1 MRAVNLL
8 PRDMQ
13 QRKSFR
19 EEDPAVVVG
28 SALGVIVMIALGAAF
43 FVAHGKANTQQAR
56 LTKAQLELAAL
67 SEKKREAQKP
77 AKPSAP
83 ITPIVPPPAITGQE
97 ASWLSA
103 VSTNLSQRIAFDR
116 VLRDVSLVI
125 PDDITLSSMTMSAP
139 LSTVAVPGVPPPT
152 ASQGF
157 VIAGTAYSYDSV
169 ARLLSRL
176 ALVPDLN
183 TVTLTST
190 GSGAAAGL
198 DRQRRRRRAVQHQR
212 GDQGRARAAC
222 SRRDSSGPGRHDDG
236 EQLMRG
242 KKISRRGAVIMI
254 VGGDLLLL
262 VLGWFMLVSP
272 QRATAQSIARSAQAT
287 EVQVEQASS
296 PASNIV
302 HPVTQ
307 PKQPEIRTAYLYKLS
322 KAMPMTPDMPNL
334 LLELSQTVRAS
345 GVELSSI
352 SPTPTDATTG
362 ITSITLTV
370 KGDFYSL
377 TDLLYRLRSL
387 VAVRDGALDV
397 SGRLFAVKSVGFT
410 PDGQGTS
417 SMPTFS

>member
-67 SEKKREAQKP
+67 SEKKREEQKP

-139 LSTVAVPGVPPPT
+139 IAAVATPGVPPPA

-157 VIAGTAYSYDSV
+157 VIAGTAFSYDSV

-190 GSGAAAGL
+190 GSGAAPGST
-198 DRQRRRRRAVQHQR
+198 
-212 GDQGRARAAC
+212 G
-222 SRRDSSGPGRHDDG
+222 SSSGGG
-236 EQLMRG
+236 VQFN
-242 KKISRRGAVIMI
+242 ISAAIKGA
-254 VGGDLLLL
+254 
-262 VLGWFMLVSP
+262 
-272 QRATAQSIARSAQAT
+272 
-287 EVQVEQASS
+287 
-296 PASNIV
+296 PAPPAPAVVPPAPID
-302 HPVTQ
+302 T
-307 PKQPEIRTAYLYKLS
+307 
-322 KAMPMTPDMPNL
+322 
-334 LLELSQTVRAS
+334 
-345 GVELSSI
+345 
-352 SPTPTDATTG
+352 TTG
-362 ITSITLTV
+362 
-370 KGDFYSL
+370 
-377 TDLLYRLRSL
+377 
-387 VAVRDGALDV
+387 
-397 SGRLFAVKSVGFT
+397 
-410 PDGQGTS
+410 S
-417 SMPTFS
+417 SS